1 MDKTGSRVTLNSFH
15 DCPLP
20 DCLLN
25 SPSALALTLF
35 SLALFKSPSL
45 TSFQF
50 LNAPGSFVPQGL
62 GTCWMPFKEDSHS
75 LCLANFSSTFRSQF
89 NCYIFREVIP
99 PRLDQAPVSLAHYR
113 IFLMSSMYSCGNS
126 LGV

>member
-1 MDKTGSRVTLNSFH
+1 MDRMGSRVTLKSSH

-20 DCLLN
+20 DYLLN

-35 SLALFKSPSL
+35 LALFKSPSL

-62 GTCWMPFKEDSHS
+62 GTCWMPFKEDSHP

-89 NCYIFREVIP
+89 TCYIFREVVPTSYP
-99 PRLDQAPVSLAHYR
+99 PA
-113 IFLMSSMYSCGNS
+113 
-126 LGV
+126 